1 MLCLC
6 WSDWVSELGMHPS
19 LVLGRGWGGVAFPV
33 PLPFPSSGCGPR
45 TLLPSHERVSFSPVL
60 AAVSFHRCPKEA
72 ALVALSPHFLYT
84 HTPPPH
90 THTQIKAFVLLEKLR
105 GKGSRLVLASPTR
118 AVIKDIIGSMEDMVM
133 CSRD

>member
-90 THTQIKAFVLLEKLR
+90 THTL
-105 GKGSRLVLASPTR
+105 GSYYSSERYFLK
-118 AVIKDIIGSMEDMVM
+118 VIKGVRNRFYKLFCDLANIRKMWVL
-133 CSRD
+133 